1 MDIIKIERGPT
12 ENTLSVL
19 RRFTKKVRAGG
30 FLNEV
35 REKHYRSRP
44 DSPLRKKKR
53 LLKTLERTREYERMK
68 KLGKLKVEKK

>member
-1 MDIIKIERGPT
+1 MNIITVEKGPT

-30 FLNEV
+30 FLNQV
-35 REKHYRSRP
+35 RDNKYRSRP

-53 LLKTLERTREYERMK
+53 LLKTLERTREYERLK